1 MKYRYLF
8 FITCYLEEFYSTD
21 NQQLQNIFNFIDH
34 EVNEV
39 KGIYEEYSNR
49 AKYNNEG

>member
-8 FITCYLEEFYSTD
+8 FIKRYPAKFYSTD
-21 NQQLQNIFNFIDH
+21 NQQLQNIFNFTDH
-34 EVNEV
+34 EVNEI

-49 AKYNNEG
+49 VKKSG